1 MADDNNKTPTDIF
14 NARELND
21 IALKHLDSLFAK
33 TGSQPHISADGLCQ
47 AMEAVRQILLIEATE
62 ARARRHFADRPQREL
77 LAEFMQRQSEGTLS
91 FPLVGYTSGTEPWL
105 GAWQLALDELETT
118 PPPLPTFSRDAI
130 AEWLD
135 LRKRELTRSRQFV
148 C

>member
-1 MADDNNKTPTDIF
+1 MVDDNKTLTDIF
-14 NARELND
+14 NARELNG
-21 IALKHLDSLFAK
+21 IALEQLDSLFAR
-33 TGSQPHISADGLCQ
+33 TRSQLHISADGLCQ
-47 AMEAVRQILLIEATE
+47 AIEAVRQILLIEATE

-77 LAEFMQRQSEGTLS
+77 LANLCQRHNDGTLS

-105 GAWQLALDELETT
+105 SAWQLALDELETT

-135 LRKRELTRSRQFV
+135 LRKRELTRSKQFM